1 MFVQA
6 FRPKLD
12 VQSFVA
18 PIFNLIFFT
27 FSIFFLCVLIRF
39 LFINVSQFLKHE
51 QGKSKLYDLIKSCRY
66 FCNVSHEKL
75 FYDYTNNLEFNQVKC
90 QRTFHFN
97 NVWCLTS
104 SSNKCPFF
112 TYILKDSQFC
122 KSLHYMSNLR
132 LRFIL
137 LEIFAKYFLL
147 INKIIIF
154 FSCSDMLW
162 YFCNECEIKEN
173 GKMKVIFFK
182 RIRI

>member
-1 MFVQA
+1 MIWSKAADIFVMFPMKN
-6 FRPKLD
+6 F
-12 VQSFVA
+12 
-18 PIFNLIFFT
+18 
-27 FSIFFLCVLIRF
+27 
-39 LFINVSQFLKHE
+39 
-51 QGKSKLYDLIKSCRY
+51 
-66 FCNVSHEKL
+66 

-147 INKIIIF
+147 IRKIIIS
-154 FSCSDMLW
+154 FSSSDMLW

-173 GKMKVIFFK
+173 GKMKAILK
-182 RIRI
+182 KD